1 MNIVYLCRRKRRRC
15 SRSANQTSLLALAKS
30 HLCTAIRKTANRKN
44 QDNNNYNIKD
54 MTTANDSLKLA
65 ELLKTPICKMDGE
78 ELAFLITSITSN
90 QQAQMLLTQPKQ
102 EEHNVYGIAG
112 IAQIFGCSI
121 PTASRIKKSGI
132 INDAITQVGRK
143 IVVNADKAL
152 ELASKHKG
160 NINVA

>member
-1 MNIVYLCRRKRRRC
+1 
-15 SRSANQTSLLALAKS
+15 
-30 HLCTAIRKTANRKN
+30 
-44 QDNNNYNIKD
+44 
-54 MTTANDSLKLA
+54 MTTNDSLRLA

-78 ELAFLITSITSN
+78 ELAFLITSITSGAQN
-90 QQAQMLLTQPKQ
+90 QLPINQPKT
-102 EEHNVYGIAG
+102 EEHIVYGIAG

-132 INDAITQVGRK
+132 INDAVTQVGRK

>member
-1 MNIVYLCRRKRRRC
+1 
-15 SRSANQTSLLALAKS
+15 
-30 HLCTAIRKTANRKN
+30 
-44 QDNNNYNIKD
+44 
-54 MTTANDSLKLA
+54 MTTNDSLRLA

-78 ELAFLITSITSN
+78 ELAFLITSITSG
-90 QQAQMLLTQPKQ
+90 QQAQMLISQPKE

-132 INDAITQVGRK
+132 INGAITQVGRK

-152 ELASKHKG
+152 ELAHQNKG
-160 NINVA
+160 GVEEMRVAI

>member
-1 MNIVYLCRRKRRRC
+1 
-15 SRSANQTSLLALAKS
+15 
-30 HLCTAIRKTANRKN
+30 
-44 QDNNNYNIKD
+44 
-54 MTTANDSLKLA
+54 MTTTNYSLKLA

-78 ELAFLITSITSN
+78 ELAFLISSITSN

>member
-1 MNIVYLCRRKRRRC
+1 
-15 SRSANQTSLLALAKS
+15 
-30 HLCTAIRKTANRKN
+30 
-44 QDNNNYNIKD
+44 
-54 MTTANDSLKLA
+54 MTTTNDSLKLA

-152 ELASKHKG
+152 ELARQGHEDWPDEEDFVITMRRMERKVKEEC
-160 NINVA
+160 

>member
-1 MNIVYLCRRKRRRC
+1 
-15 SRSANQTSLLALAKS
+15 
-30 HLCTAIRKTANRKN
+30 
-44 QDNNNYNIKD
+44 
-54 MTTANDSLKLA
+54 MTTNDSLRLA

-78 ELAFLITSITSN
+78 ELAFLITSITSG
-90 QQAQMLLTQPKQ
+90 QQAQMLISQPKE

-132 INDAITQVGRK
+132 INGAITQVGRK

-152 ELASKHKG
+152 ELAHQSKG
-160 NINVA
+160 RVEEMRMTI

>member
-1 MNIVYLCRRKRRRC
+1 M
-15 SRSANQTSLLALAKS
+15 
-30 HLCTAIRKTANRKN
+30 
-44 QDNNNYNIKD
+44 
-54 MTTANDSLKLA
+54 
-65 ELLKTPICKMDGE
+65 
-78 ELAFLITSITSN
+78 
-90 QQAQMLLTQPKQ
+90 TQPKQ

>member
-1 MNIVYLCRRKRRRC
+1 
-15 SRSANQTSLLALAKS
+15 
-30 HLCTAIRKTANRKN
+30 
-44 QDNNNYNIKD
+44 
-54 MTTANDSLKLA
+54 MTTTNDSLKLA

-102 EEHNVYGIAG
+102 EEHNVHGIAG

-132 INDAITQVGRK
+132 IHDAITQVGRK

-152 ELASKHKG
+152 ELASKYK
-160 NINVA
+160 NNFNVA

>member
-1 MNIVYLCRRKRRRC
+1 
-15 SRSANQTSLLALAKS
+15 
-30 HLCTAIRKTANRKN
+30 
-44 QDNNNYNIKD
+44 
-54 MTTANDSLKLA
+54 MTTTNDSLKLA

-78 ELAFLITSITSN
+78 ELAFLITSN

-152 ELASKHKG
+152 ELASKHK
-160 NINVA
+160 NNFNVA

>member
-1 MNIVYLCRRKRRRC
+1 
-15 SRSANQTSLLALAKS
+15 
-30 HLCTAIRKTANRKN
+30 
-44 QDNNNYNIKD
+44 
-54 MTTANDSLKLA
+54 MTTTNDSLRLA
-65 ELLKTPICKMDGE
+65 ELQKTPICKMDGE
-78 ELAFLITSITSN
+78 ELAFLITNITSN
-90 QQAQMLLTQPKQ
+90 QQAQVLLTQKPK

-132 INDAITQVGRK
+132 INDAITQIGRK

-152 ELASKHKG
+152 ELASKHKD

>member
-1 MNIVYLCRRKRRRC
+1 
-15 SRSANQTSLLALAKS
+15 
-30 HLCTAIRKTANRKN
+30 
-44 QDNNNYNIKD
+44 
-54 MTTANDSLKLA
+54 MTTTNDSLRLA

-78 ELAFLITSITSN
+78 ELAFLITNITSN
-90 QQAQMLLTQPKQ
+90 QQAQVLLTQKPK

-132 INDAITQVGRK
+132 INEAITQVGRK

-152 ELASKHKG
+152 ELAGKRKENF
-160 NINVA
+160 NIA

>member
-1 MNIVYLCRRKRRRC
+1 
-15 SRSANQTSLLALAKS
+15 
-30 HLCTAIRKTANRKN
+30 
-44 QDNNNYNIKD
+44 
-54 MTTANDSLKLA
+54 MTTTNDSLKLA
-65 ELLKTPICKMDGE
+65 ELLKTPIC
-78 ELAFLITSITSN
+78 T
-90 QQAQMLLTQPKQ
+90 QMLLTQPKQ

>member
-1 MNIVYLCRRKRRRC
+1 
-15 SRSANQTSLLALAKS
+15 
-30 HLCTAIRKTANRKN
+30 
-44 QDNNNYNIKD
+44 
-54 MTTANDSLKLA
+54 MTTTNDSLKLA

-90 QQAQMLLTQPKQ
+90 QQAQMLLTQSKQ

>member
-1 MNIVYLCRRKRRRC
+1 MNIVY
-15 SRSANQTSLLALAKS
+15 
-30 HLCTAIRKTANRKN
+30 LCTAIRKTANRKN

-54 MTTANDSLKLA
+54 MTTTNDSLKLA

-160 NINVA
+160 SINVA

>member
-1 MNIVYLCRRKRRRC
+1 MNIVY
-15 SRSANQTSLLALAKS
+15 
-30 HLCTAIRKTANRKN
+30 LCTAIRKTANRKN

-54 MTTANDSLKLA
+54 MTTTNDSLKLA

>member
-1 MNIVYLCRRKRRRC
+1 
-15 SRSANQTSLLALAKS
+15 
-30 HLCTAIRKTANRKN
+30 
-44 QDNNNYNIKD
+44 
-54 MTTANDSLKLA
+54 MTTTNDSLKLA

-132 INDAITQVGRK
+132 IEDNTIASQKEIIER
-143 IVVNADKAL
+143 DKNLIDYLQRHIGFL
-152 ELASKHKG
+152 EDYIKEIKSTKTKK
-160 NINVA
+160 